1 MKNFFPENI
10 SPKLY
15 SLSAVA
21 VGYLLIDDL
30 DAIEQNALGNWLML
44 AAQVICTNAYF
55 KQLKSARE
63 SEKELSDEG
72 RIFVRP
78 SGTQSLLRVM
88 TEAPTQELADKYCE
102 EVAKV
107 VEEEMGSN

>member
-1 MKNFFPENI
+1 
-10 SPKLY
+10 
-15 SLSAVA
+15 
-21 VGYLLIDDL
+21 
-30 DAIEQNALGNWLML
+30 
-44 AAQVICTNAYF
+44 
-55 KQLKSARE
+55 
-63 SEKELSDEG
+63 LSDEG

-107 VEEEMGSN
+107 VEEEMGSK